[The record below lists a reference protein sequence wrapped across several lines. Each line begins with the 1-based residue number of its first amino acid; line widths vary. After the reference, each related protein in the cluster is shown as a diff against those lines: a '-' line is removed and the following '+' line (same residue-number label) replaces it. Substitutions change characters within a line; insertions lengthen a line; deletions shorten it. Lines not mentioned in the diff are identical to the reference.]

1 VSTPA
6 TSIVHF
12 TKDPAQQ
19 RYVHV
24 LAKRTYRLR
33 PDEAPTPA
41 PEQLA
46 IVSEAVYYDGDEAN
60 PPEWEPDLYACPR
73 GGTDVVVQGT
83 AYCPGGPRRELDVS
97 VAVQLAGMTRELALK
112 AARRV
117 RVYGNRSVRWFAG
130 TISFTDPEPFTTM
143 PLSYRLAYGGHDHV
157 ADLEKPDDYAV
168 WMAES
173 AGDPI
178 FDHSP
183 HGYARNPLGK
193 GYVVFPSLKALE
205 GLALPNLEMANDL
218 LTPERLV
225 VGNAERWHLAPRPA
239 GFDWHGEDWFSRTG
253 FLGVVPEFEGT
264 PSDVAEVREGLIPA
278 ELLEEDGLFEGLG
291 SSHAPGFFR
300 AASPWLRLPEF
311 TGGELIH
318 LDHMHPTIAELEVPM
333 PKEPPQMVLELDG
346 GAAREL
352 KAALRTVV
360 IRPDRGELICVWV
373 GTMPVDGPRTEA
385 QLAKTRHAVR
395 WKKGT

>member
-1 VSTPA
+1 MSAPA

-12 TKDPAQQ
+12 TKDPSQQ

-33 PDEAPTPA
+33 PGEALEPA
-41 PEQLA
+41 PDQLA
-46 IVSEAVYYDGDEAN
+46 IVLEPVYYEGDEAN

-97 VAVQLAGMTRELALK
+97 VAVQLAGMTRESAAR

-117 RVYGNRSVRWFAG
+117 RVYGDRSVRWFAG
-130 TISFTDPEPFTTM
+130 TLSFTDPEPFSTM
-143 PLSYRLAYGGHDHV
+143 PLSYLLAYGGHDHV
-157 ADLEKPDDYAV
+157 ADLEHPSEHAV
-168 WMAES
+168 WMAKA
-173 AGDPI
+173 AGEPV
-178 FDHSP
+178 FNHSP
-183 HGYARNPLGK
+183 YGYARNPVGK
-193 GYVVFPSLKALE
+193 GYVVFPSPKALE
-205 GLALPNLEMANDL
+205 GLALPNLELASDL
-218 LTPERLV
+218 LTPDRLV
-225 VGNAERWHLAPRPA
+225 VGNEERWHLAPRPA
-239 GFDWHGEDWFSRTG
+239 GFDWHGEDWFSRMA
-253 FLGVVPEFEGT
+253 FLGMSPEFEGA
-264 PSDVAEVREGLIPA
+264 PGDFAEVREGLIPSV
-278 ELLEEDGLFEGLG
+278 LLEDGLLEGLG

-300 AASPWLRLPEF
+300 AASPWLRLTEF

-318 LDHMHPTIAELEVPM
+318 LTHMHPTIAELEVPM
-333 PKEPPQMVLELDG
+333 PKERPQMVLELDG
-346 GAAREL
+346 GAPREL

-360 IRPDRGELICVWV
+360 IRPDRGELVYVWA